1 MEIIMQNKIEWVGA
15 ITGLAGALLL
25 SLNINASGY
34 GFILFLLSN
43 IAWIIF
49 SLRRRTYGLLVQ
61 QLGFTATSIIGVL
74 RWLG

>member
-1 MEIIMQNKIEWVGA
+1 MQNKIEWVGA